1 MQTDGFTED
10 TIRRIVERRERTILD
25 PVIDRW
31 RFRKRRFVA
40 SSPREIQAAVDGLRN
55 HAVHYDGFADSLGDT
70 DSVETLRQLMMFRA
84 LGPHRFALP
93 LSMAVDEAYRRAA
106 EMRIG
111 ASEREFPP
119 FEVATYR
126 VPSFYGQPIEF
137 EAWLGNVVNSFGFEQ
152 YFYRSSTANIR
163 PRIDDVVIDAGAG
176 FGDTALAFAA
186 AVGPGGKVYSFD
198 PMPAHQEVFGA
209 NAARNPA
216 LAPRIEFVG
225 RALGDIADRNL
236 RFKLQGAGSRFS
248 NDGDVVV
255 ATETIDRFVENT
267 GLDRVDFIKMDIE
280 GAEQM
285 ALAGARNTIA
295 RFRPRLAISIYHS
308 LGDLL
313 AIPELVKSLN
323 PGYRLH
329 LGHYSNH
336 LEETILYAA

>member
-1 MQTDGFTED
+1 MRTDGFTED
-10 TIRRIVERRERTILD
+10 TIRRIAERSERTILD
-25 PVIDRW
+25 PIVDRW
-31 RFRKRRFVA
+31 RFRDRRFVP
-40 SSPREIQAAVDGLRN
+40 SDPREIRAAVDDLRK
-55 HAVHYDGFADSLGDT
+55 HRVRYDGFAASLD
-70 DSVETLRQLMMFRA
+70 DAESIETLRQLMMFRA

-152 YFYRSSTANIR
+152 YFYRSTSANIR
-163 PRIDDVVIDAGAG
+163 PSLDDVVIDAGAG

-198 PMPAHQEVFGA
+198 PMPAHQEVFVA
-209 NAARNPA
+209 NAARNPV
-216 LAPRIEFVG
+216 LAPRMEFVG
-225 RALGDIADRNL
+225 RALGDNADRTL

-248 NDGDVVV
+248 NDGDVDV
-255 ATETIDRFVENT
+255 ATETIDRFVDKGRLT
-267 GLDRVDFIKMDIE
+267 RVDFIKMDIE

-295 RFRPRLAISIYHS
+295 RFKPKLAISIYHS
-308 LGDLL
+308 LADLL